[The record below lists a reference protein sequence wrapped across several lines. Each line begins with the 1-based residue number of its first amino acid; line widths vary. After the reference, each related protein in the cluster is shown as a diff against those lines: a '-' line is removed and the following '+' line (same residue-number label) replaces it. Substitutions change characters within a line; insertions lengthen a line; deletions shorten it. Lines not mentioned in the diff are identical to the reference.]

1 MFKLT
6 FLEFLTRRHKMCH
19 EKAQNV
25 PQHGKKCFIARP
37 KKDFEDLNELK
48 DTKQE
53 QEQPKP
59 SNH

>member
-1 MFKLT
+1 
-6 FLEFLTRRHKMCH
+6 MCH